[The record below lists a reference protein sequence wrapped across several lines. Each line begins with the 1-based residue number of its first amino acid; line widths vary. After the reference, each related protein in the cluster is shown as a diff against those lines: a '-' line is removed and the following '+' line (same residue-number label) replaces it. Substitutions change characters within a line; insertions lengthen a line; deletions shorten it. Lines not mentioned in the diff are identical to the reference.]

1 MVGRESVH
9 QPLPTSFLDAILTE
23 VVEHILRFLSH
34 LPEAENWDRH
44 IPLIDLAPLFRISHH
59 LWTYTR
65 LTFNQILKF
74 RRLVPP
80 AA

>member
-44 IPLIDLAPLFRISHH
+44 IPLIDLAPLFRINGQ
-59 LWTYTR
+59 LGVVAN
-65 LTFNQILKF
+65 NQIICHHPQLIDSI
-74 RRLVPP
+74 LY
-80 AA
+80 